1 MESGCRKKHQKKTFA
16 KSIVE
21 TFFLLKN
28 AFVTGAAFNIKLHSR
43 KINFPAWALVRD
55 LFGFIYSP

>member
-43 KINFPAWALVRD
+43 KINFPA
-55 LFGFIYSP
+55 